1 MTGGSTCA
9 SILSLAVVFP
19 RFIVSVLFN
28 SANPVDVDFFF
39 SRLYDFA
46 NQKLEFFY
54 SEHIFIKNVSM
65 LKNRLNLLY
74 LTNRFG
80 ITSACFSTLLG
91 CMFRVRF
98 PLILKHFLRLEIS
111 ELTSR
116 FVACAW
122 GINRR

>member
-65 LKNRLNLLY
+65 LKN
-74 LTNRFG
+74 
-80 ITSACFSTLLG
+80 LG
-91 CMFRVRF
+91 PFF
-98 PLILKHFLRLEIS
+98 Q
-111 ELTSR
+111 T
-116 FVACAW
+116 
-122 GINRR
+122 